1 MAQAQS
7 YETSPTTP
15 SDRADESSAQAP
27 STDAF
32 TDTNAAMSTKG
43 GPGNWGV
50 AARWLMFAL
59 LAVAFLVTLS
69 IAF

>member
-15 SDRADESSAQAP
+15 TDSNDAAAQAP
-27 STDAF
+27 ASDAF
-32 TDTNAAMSTKG
+32 TDTHPAMSTKS

-50 AARWLMFAL
+50 AARWVMFAL
-59 LAVAFLVTLS
+59 LALAFVATLVVV
-69 IAF
+69 F